1 MKSLGSSYRA
11 LVIGST
17 GTIGEAFVQA
27 LQQDPHCAGVA
38 TLSRSSHPGF
48 SLESESSMAEAAA
61 SLQGCSPFDLIIDA
75 TGALTINGQG
85 PEKHIGALNAE
96 RLKRAYEVNAIGPA
110 LLLKHFSPLLNT
122 RRSIYAKLSA
132 RVGSI
137 SDNQKGGWYGYRAS
151 KAALNMLLQTAA
163 IEIHRKRPEAI
174 IAAMQPGTVASPL
187 SKPFVSGHATITPPE
202 SALGLLHALDGLTP
216 RQGAHFVDFK
226 GNEISW

>member
-75 TGALTINGQG
+75 TGALTIDGQG

-110 LLLKHFSPLLNT
+110 LLLKSFFSPAQHTAQHLCQAVGT
-122 RRSIYAKLSA
+122 RGKHFRQSKRWLVWLS
-132 RVGSI
+132 RL
-137 SDNQKGGWYGYRAS
+137 R
-151 KAALNMLLQTAA
+151 
-163 IEIHRKRPEAI
+163 RR
-174 IAAMQPGTVASPL
+174 
-187 SKPFVSGHATITPPE
+187 
-202 SALGLLHALDGLTP
+202 
-216 RQGAHFVDFK
+216 R
-226 GNEISW
+226 